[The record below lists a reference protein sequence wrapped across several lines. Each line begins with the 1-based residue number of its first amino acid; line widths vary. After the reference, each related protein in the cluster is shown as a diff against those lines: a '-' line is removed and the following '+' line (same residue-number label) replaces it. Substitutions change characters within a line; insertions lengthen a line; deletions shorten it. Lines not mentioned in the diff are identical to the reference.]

1 MKKKYRI
8 STNTLETWEKI
19 KFGVNIEI
27 DVFSQ
32 IFNANVLINKLDSTK
47 ILNLVILNI
56 LRQQV
61 FFLIWNLDTLIS
73 CYQNFHHFKIFKN
86 KIFKQVKKSIK

>member
-1 MKKKYRI
+1 MKKEYRI

-32 IFNANVLINKLDSTK
+32 IFNANVLITKLDSTK

-56 LRQQV
+56 LRQ
-61 FFLIWNLDTLIS
+61 
-73 CYQNFHHFKIFKN
+73 
-86 KIFKQVKKSIK
+86 